1 MGEVVVEE
9 VFVGLV
15 LGGEELVEKEERVAR
30 VVVVVVV
37 ERWIEGVGVLVG
49 EKGRDERRGNGF
61 WKVGGSLGRKVLV
74 KLRRL
79 RIL

>member
-15 LGGEELVEKEERVAR
+15 LGGEELGEKEERVAR
-30 VVVVVVV
+30 VVMMVGE
-37 ERWIEGVGVLVG
+37 ERVEGVGVLVG
-49 EKGRDERRGNGF
+49 EKGREERRGNGF